1 MCFITGNGV
10 IDFQE
15 FLSMMSKKQNDNPED
30 ELKEAFKVT
39 LTSWLHLNITF
50 NKISVIEVYNILY
63 NTDAIGDTFFWDNIC
78 RCDFFFIWVK
88 NIL

>member
-15 FLSMMSKKQNDNPED
+15 FLSMMSKKHNDNPED

-39 LTSWLHLNITF
+39 LTS
-50 NKISVIEVYNILY
+50 
-63 NTDAIGDTFFWDNIC
+63 
-78 RCDFFFIWVK
+78 
-88 NIL
+88 